1 MSFDVRPVAF
11 VRSPRKDLSD
21 DFWGA
26 VEAEI
31 VLEPG
36 FSEEALFGLADF
48 SHVEVIFL
56 MDRVDPAKVETGA
69 RHPRERK
76 DWPLVGIFAQR
87 GKARPNRIGLTRATI
102 VAVEGRVLRVRGL
115 DAIDGTPVLDVKP
128 WMDEFAP
135 IGATRQPAW
144 AGELMRDY
152 FKD

>member
-48 SHVEVIFL
+48 SHVEV
-56 MDRVDPAKVETGA
+56 MR
-69 RHPRERK
+69 
-76 DWPLVGIFAQR
+76 GIRAN
-87 GKARPNRIGLTRATI
+87 ARIGRWSESSRSA
-102 VAVEGRVLRVRGL
+102 ARRGRTGSASRVRQL
-115 DAIDGTPVLDVKP
+115 LQSKAVCC
-128 WMDEFAP
+128 AC
-135 IGATRQPAW
+135 
-144 AGELMRDY
+144 AGSMRSTARRCSM
-152 FKD
+152 